1 MVFKT
6 TYTLLQDWMVYHTDR
21 KEKLQNITEI
31 DTRQTIKSSPKI
43 LFFENI
49 SQSSFKTHLIN

>member
-6 TYTLLQDWMVYHTDR
+6 TYTLLQDWMVYHNDR

-43 LFFENI
+43 LFFWKYI
-49 SQSSFKTHLIN
+49 TVIF